1 MPEMKVMVGLDE
13 SDLPEHP
20 GVRWQAGDTK
30 IIWDEDNRDEV
41 AAAQDTFTKL
51 VKRGF
56 KAFSVKAN
64 GEQGREVKEFD
75 PSAEKLIMIPQMAGG
90 A

>member
-1 MPEMKVMVGLDE
+1 MPEMKVVVGLDE

-30 IIWDEDNRDEV
+30 IIWDADNEDEV
-41 AAAQDTFTKL
+41 GAAQDTFTKL
-51 VKRGF
+51 IKRGF
-56 KAFSVKAN
+56 KAFSVKRD
-64 GEQGREVKEFD
+64 GGQGREVKEFD
-75 PSAEKLIMIPQMAGG
+75 ATAEKLIMIPQMAGG